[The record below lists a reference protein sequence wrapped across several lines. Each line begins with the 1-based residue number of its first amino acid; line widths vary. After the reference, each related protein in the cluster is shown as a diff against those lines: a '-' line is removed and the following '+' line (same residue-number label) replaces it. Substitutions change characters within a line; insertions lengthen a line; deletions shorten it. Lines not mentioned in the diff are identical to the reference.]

1 MSVILL
7 SILTFVS
14 TYFGGLL
21 ALRFKNNLHSI
32 MGFTAGVLLGVVGFE
47 IFPEIIELIR
57 ENDFSVTGAMVALV
71 AGFLVFHI
79 LEKSVLL
86 HHGHEDMYSTHTH
99 PHVGTISALALI
111 GHSLMDGIGIGL
123 AFQINPGVG
132 IAVAI
137 AVISHDF
144 TDGMNTITLMLHNK
158 NTTAK
163 SKLFLLFDALAPII
177 GALSTLFFTVS
188 NHFLL
193 IYLGFFAGF
202 LLYIGATDILPEAH
216 SKNSSYKTIFLTILG
231 AGLIFIISQLIS

>member
-1 MSVILL
+1 MSVIIL
-7 SILTFVS
+7 SVLTFVS

-32 MGFTAGVLLGVVGFE
+32 MGFTAGVLLGVVSFE